1 MKTKSKININQNSS
15 NENKIFSTK
24 IEKLVNYFKTL
35 TEQEEYL
42 ITSSLLDYLFFVN
55 TNIDLYKY
63 YLAMLYKKFNKDTIY
78 QYYLEHVIKSHQI
91 CELLKNFEVL
101 VDTRE
106 YINYYFNERKNEYN
120 ESLNHIFVLQ
130 KAIFADKD
138 EKIKHY
144 FQQYDFIDEVKA
156 IIKYCRYHYSSI
168 AEIPYEYKIRIIRKI
183 ETTIFLKNASDSI
196 LEMLL

>member
-1 MKTKSKININQNSS
+1 MKTKSKITINQNSS

-24 IEKLVNYFKTL
+24 IEKLVNHFKTL

-42 ITSSLLDYLFFVN
+42 ITSSLFDYLLFVN
-55 TNIDLYKY
+55 THIDLFKY

-78 QYYLEHVIKSHQI
+78 QYYLEHVIKNQKNN
-91 CELLKNFEVL
+91 ELLKNFEVT
-101 VDTRE
+101 VDVRE
-106 YINYYFNERKNEYN
+106 YINYYMDDRKNEFGD
-120 ESLNHIFVLQ
+120 SINHIFVLQ

>member
-1 MKTKSKININQNSS
+1 MKTKINQNSS
-15 NENKIFSTK
+15 QNKIK
-24 IEKLVNYFKTL
+24 IEKLINHFKTL
-35 TEQEEYL
+35 TEQEEHL
-42 ITSSLLDYLFFVN
+42 ITSSLFDYLFFVN
-55 TNIDLYKY
+55 THIDLFKY

-91 CELLKNFEVL
+91 CELLRNFEVL

-106 YINYYFNERKNEYN
+106 YINYYLNERKNEYN
-120 ESLNHIFVLQ
+120 ESLNYIFALQ
-130 KAIFADKD
+130 KAIFSDKD

-144 FQQYDFIDEVKA
+144 FNQYDFVDEVKA

-183 ETTIFLKNASDSI
+183 ETTLYLKNSPSTI
-196 LEMLL
+196 LEMLF

>member
-1 MKTKSKININQNSS
+1 MNTKSKIIINQNSS

-24 IEKLVNYFKTL
+24 IEKLVNHFKTL

-42 ITSSLLDYLFFVN
+42 ITSSLYDYLFFVN
-55 TNIDLYKY
+55 THIDLFKY

-91 CELLKNFEVL
+91 CELLRNFEVT
-101 VDTRE
+101 VDVRE
-106 YINYYFNERKNEYN
+106 YINYYIDDRKNEFGD
-120 ESLNHIFVLQ
+120 SLNHIFALQ
-130 KAIFADKD
+130 KAIFENKD

-144 FQQYDFIDEVKA
+144 FQQYDFVPEVQA

-168 AEIPYEYKIRIIRKI
+168 EEIPYEYKIRIIRKI
-183 ETTIFLKNASDSI
+183 ETTIFLKNAPNSI
-196 LEMLL
+196 LEMLF

>member
-1 MKTKSKININQNSS
+1 MKTKINQNSS

-24 IEKLVNYFKTL
+24 IGKLVNHFKTL

-42 ITSSLLDYLFFVN
+42 ITSSLYDYLFFVN
-55 TNIDLYKY
+55 THIDSFKY

-78 QYYLEHVIKSHQI
+78 QYYLEYVIKNPKI
-91 CELLKNFEVL
+91 NELLRNFEVL

-106 YINYYFNERKNEYN
+106 YINYYFDERKNEYN
-120 ESLNHIFVLQ
+120 ESLNHIFALQ

-144 FQQYDFIDEVKA
+144 FQQYDFVPEVQA
-156 IIKYCRYHYSSI
+156 IIKYCRYHYPNI
-168 AEIPYEYKIRIIRKI
+168 EEIPENHKIRIIRKI
-183 ETTIFLKNASDSI
+183 ETTIFLKNTPNSI
-196 LEMLL
+196 LEMLF

>member
-1 MKTKSKININQNSS
+1 MKTKINQNSS

-24 IEKLVNYFKTL
+24 IEKLVNHFKTL

-42 ITSSLLDYLFFVN
+42 ITSSLFDYLFFVN
-55 TNIDLYKY
+55 THIDLFKY

-78 QYYLEHVIKSHQI
+78 QYYLEHVIKNPKI
-91 CELLKNFEVL
+91 NELLRNFEVL

-106 YINYYFNERKNEYN
+106 YINYYFDERKNEYN
-120 ESLNHIFVLQ
+120 ESLNHIFALQ

-144 FQQYDFIDEVKA
+144 FQQYDFVDEVKA

-168 AEIPYEYKIRIIRKI
+168 EEIPHEYKIRIIRKI

-196 LEMLL
+196 LEMLF